1 MNSLRCFAFLM
12 AWATALPAIC
22 AEGGASIPQVP
33 SHRLEITQLPSG
45 AIPMPSEL
53 PLQVDM
59 ESARQFVLLGF
70 GAQMKDGRNFQSTQV
85 LTPRLNTR
93 QASQL
98 IQLVPEYRTFKGGA
112 VASAVSKFA
121 GRVSGVEFGRE
132 GSPVLYFDLPY
143 WTHQRE
149 GPVSTG
155 QGTRVSDEENAKLV
169 GDLRSVFVGE
179 LGAEEFGE
187 ARPSSRRIRVWWH

>member
-1 MNSLRCFAFLM
+1 MSPRRCFAFL
-12 AWATALPAIC
+12 AALATSLPVIC
-22 AEGGASIPQVP
+22 AQEGVSIPQVP
-33 SHRLEITQLPSG
+33 GHRLDITQLPPSSVP
-45 AIPMPSEL
+45 IPSEL
-53 PLQVDM
+53 PLRVDM

-70 GAQMKDGRNFQSTQV
+70 GANMKDGRNFQSTEF
-85 LTPRLNTR
+85 LTPRLSTQ

-98 IQLVPEYRTFKGGA
+98 IQLVPEYRTFRGSA

-155 QGTRVSDEENAKLV
+155 KGTRISDEENAKLV

-187 ARPSSRRIRVWWH
+187 DRPKSRRIRVWWH